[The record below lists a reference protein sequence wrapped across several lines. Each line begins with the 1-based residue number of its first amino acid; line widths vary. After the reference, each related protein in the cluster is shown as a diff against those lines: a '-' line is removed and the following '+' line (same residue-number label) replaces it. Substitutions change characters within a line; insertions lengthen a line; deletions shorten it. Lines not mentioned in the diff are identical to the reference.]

1 MKNTK
6 KLLSLL
12 LVAVML
18 LGLLA
23 GCGGQSPDSPAKLG
37 SAGAFTK
44 WFGAQKKSLSNLPTA
59 GTYYFKLTKDITL
72 RQPAVVAGGH
82 AVVIDMDGHTIT
94 AKEGVNTQ
102 IFTVGEGTS
111 LTLKN
116 GAITTTGADADG
128 GLIAVTGAGSGL
140 HLEDVA
146 LTNTDDSF
154 VQEMFSGG
162 VLFVNAPVDGEPAVV
177 TLSGSTV
184 ITGAAAGVRR
194 NGGAVT
200 AKGNAEIHMYGGT
213 IQDGQAGCS
222 GNVYLADQA
231 KFYMHDGVITGG
243 AAVGKSE
250 TTGLGGNVDIR
261 GQARFYLY
269 GGTITAGMAKKR
281 GGNIF
286 VSSFGTTGTVDG
298 FHIYGGTV
306 TNGSAQNG
314 GNIFATDKASCVS
327 VYGGEITDGE
337 SMSGG
342 NIYLESANLIMQGGT
357 LNGRRNSTVNMYG
370 GNVFCSH
377 GTVTILDGTI
387 QNAMVN
393 GGGANV
399 YMADAVMDIYGGLIS
414 GGDLSGIGVN
424 TGGGNLFAEGESVV
438 NFYNGTITRGTA
450 NYDDKEDSAA
460 GANVMLARQ
469 AQMHMF
475 GGEVSDGVIHGNI
488 SRGGCIYVYGQG
500 TNNNTWFHMYGG
512 ELRNGETDGTMRG
525 MLVGAYGESKN
536 DQPNAGRGSARIF
549 AGTLT
554 FTGPEKSEDRY
565 NSLYTNRKDLACLR
579 VYDPVA
585 LNLEGL
591 MRGAQTG
598 PCEDPSHNVVVE
610 TQEAT
615 CITQGWNKHTCA
627 TCGDWYEVTAEA
639 TGHTETATEVAATA
653 TTAGMTEHKCSVCE
667 NVRYTD
673 IVPATGK

>member
-44 WFGAQKKSLSNLPTA
+44 WFGAQKKSLSNLQTA

-94 AKEGVNTQ
+94 AKEGVNAQ

-306 TNGSAQNG
+306 IASGNMLDRLEEGGQNYAVFTFAQSQKGGS
-314 GNIFATDKASCVS
+314 S
-327 VYGGEITDGE
+327 Y
-337 SMSGG
+337 
-342 NIYLESANLIMQGGT
+342 T
-357 LNGRRNSTVNMYG
+357 LK
-370 GNVFCSH
+370 
-377 GTVTILDGTI
+377 
-387 QNAMVN
+387 NA
-393 GGGANV
+393 A
-399 YMADAVMDIYGGLIS
+399 
-414 GGDLSGIGVN
+414 
-424 TGGGNLFAEGESVV
+424 GESVAQYTPANDFSV
-438 NFYNGTITRGTA
+438 LVVSAPELTEGEYTFWQGEKQLAASSRMGGGFGGMMPMPGGRFPGGMEMPEGMDFPEGMEPPEGMKFPEGMQMPEGMEFPGRGEGGRGENAPKDDMTPPEGAPTGMFRPGGNRDWQSGETAELSTVFTIVDGA
-450 NYDDKEDSAA
+450 NYFS
-460 GANVMLARQ
+460 
-469 AQMHMF
+469 
-475 GGEVSDGVIHGNI
+475 S
-488 SRGGCIYVYGQG
+488 
-500 TNNNTWFHMYGG
+500 
-512 ELRNGETDGTMRG
+512 
-525 MLVGAYGESKN
+525 
-536 DQPNAGRGSARIF
+536 
-549 AGTLT
+549 
-554 FTGPEKSEDRY
+554 
-565 NSLYTNRKDLACLR
+565 
-579 VYDPVA
+579 
-585 LNLEGL
+585 
-591 MRGAQTG
+591 
-598 PCEDPSHNVVVE
+598 
-610 TQEAT
+610 
-615 CITQGWNKHTCA
+615 
-627 TCGDWYEVTAEA
+627 
-639 TGHTETATEVAATA
+639 VAAA
-653 TTAGMTEHKCSVCE
+653 Q
-667 NVRYTD
+667 
-673 IVPATGK
+673 